1 MNREPRRKGSGIA
14 AKGLAAV
21 FMAGILIPAL
31 TLPVWIFT
39 ERWAW
44 PDLVP
49 QVFSLRSVR
58 EVFGRGGELG
68 RLMLSSVILS
78 ASVALLSAV
87 IGTMT
92 ARALVLYRFRGRA
105 LVSFL
110 TVLPFMV
117 PSTVF
122 AMGVQLLFIR
132 MGLNNTAVGVA
143 LAHLICSLPYAVRLI
158 VEGTKAVGCTLE
170 EQARTLGASPW
181 QAFRRVSLP
190 VLAPVILAAAGMAY
204 IVSFSQYFLTLLI
217 GGGQVRTFSV
227 VMVPYLQSGDRN
239 MAAVYSALFL
249 AVTLLVFGLFERLAR
264 RMAGDMEG
272 GFYE

>member
-1 MNREPRRKGSGIA
+1 
-14 AKGLAAV
+14 
-21 FMAGILIPAL
+21 
-31 TLPVWIFT
+31 
-39 ERWAW
+39 
-44 PDLVP
+44 
-49 QVFSLRSVR
+49 
-58 EVFGRGGELG
+58 
-68 RLMLSSVILS
+68 MLSSVLLS
-78 ASVALLSAV
+78 ASVAFLSAV

-92 ARALVLYRFRGRA
+92 ARALVFYSFRGKA

-132 MGLNNTAVGVA
+132 MGLNNTAAGVA
-143 LAHLICSLPYAVRLI
+143 ISHLICSLPYAVRLI
-158 VEGTKAVGCTLE
+158 AEGTKAAGRSLE

-181 QAFRRVSLP
+181 QAFRRISLP
-190 VLAPVILAAAGMAY
+190 VMAPVILSAAGMAY

-239 MAAVYSALFL
+239 MAAIYSALFL
-249 AVTLLVFGLFERLAR
+249 AVTLLVFGLFERIAR

>member
-1 MNREPRRKGSGIA
+1 MDKAQINKIQMDKTQMKKRPGIVTNS
-14 AKGLAAV
+14 LTAV
-21 FMAGILIPAL
+21 LMAVILIPAL
-31 TLPVWIFT
+31 TLPVWIFA

-68 RLMLSSVILS
+68 RLMLSSVLLS
-78 ASVALLSAV
+78 VSVAFLSAV

-92 ARALVLYRFRGRA
+92 ARALVFYSFRGKA

-132 MGLNNTAVGVA
+132 M
-143 LAHLICSLPYAVRLI
+143 
-158 VEGTKAVGCTLE
+158 
-170 EQARTLGASPW
+170 
-181 QAFRRVSLP
+181 
-190 VLAPVILAAAGMAY
+190 
-204 IVSFSQYFLTLLI
+204 
-217 GGGQVRTFSV
+217 
-227 VMVPYLQSGDRN
+227 
-239 MAAVYSALFL
+239 
-249 AVTLLVFGLFERLAR
+249 
-264 RMAGDMEG
+264 
-272 GFYE
+272 